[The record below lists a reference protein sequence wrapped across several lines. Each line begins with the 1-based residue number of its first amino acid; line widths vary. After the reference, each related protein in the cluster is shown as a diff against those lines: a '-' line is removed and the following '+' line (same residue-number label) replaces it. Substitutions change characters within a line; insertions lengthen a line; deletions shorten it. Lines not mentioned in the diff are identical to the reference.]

1 MSQLKSA
8 QMNFSGRECMSWRLK
23 YTKQAQKDSL
33 KLASAGLKRKAEKL
47 LAILAKNPYQS
58 PPSFEKLKG
67 TSTPVYSRRIN
78 IQHRLV
84 YQVFEDER
92 FVKVLRM
99 WTHYGD

>member
-1 MSQLKSA
+1 MA
-8 QMNFSGRECMSWRLK
+8 WRLK
-23 YTKQAQKDSL
+23 YSKQAQKDSL
-33 KLASAGLKRKAEKL
+33 KLAASGLKDKAEKL
-47 LAILAKNPYQS
+47 LTILAENPYQS

-84 YQVFEDER
+84 YAVFEDEQV
-92 FVKVLRM
+92 VKILRM